1 MFESTLIYY
10 FSFFLLKNNC
20 FTVPFAVILLTKFT
34 LNLIKKSFFC
44 PTIFFL
50 SYYFDIRYSLM
61 AQTVKNVSAVQG
73 TLFDP
78 WVGKIPWRREWL
90 PTPYCLTG
98 EFHGQRGLV
107 GYSPWGGKESDTIKL
122 D

>member
-1 MFESTLIYY
+1 MFESTLIYC

-34 LNLIKKSFFC
+34 LNLIKK
-44 PTIFFL
+44 ILFL

-61 AQTVKNVSAVQG
+61 AQTVKNVSAMQE

-78 WVGKIPWRREWL
+78 WVWKIPWRREWL
-90 PTPYCLTG
+90 PTPVFLPG
-98 EFHGQRGLV
+98 ESHG
-107 GYSPWGGKESDTIKL
+107 
-122 D
+122 